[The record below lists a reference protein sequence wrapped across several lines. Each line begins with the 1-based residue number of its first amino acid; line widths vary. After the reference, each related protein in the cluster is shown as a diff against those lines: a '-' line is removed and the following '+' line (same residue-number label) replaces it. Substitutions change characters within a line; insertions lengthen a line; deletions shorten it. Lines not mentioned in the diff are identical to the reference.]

1 MAQIPGLDDFTEA
14 ELLGI
19 QLAESEL
26 ELIELLVAA
35 REAKGWKPADLA
47 RELGVDRSTVTRFE
61 SGGTNP
67 TMATI
72 NRYAEAVG
80 AMISYT
86 VQPWKVWQKE
96 TVSNRT
102 DRLLREYS
110 SVLTFANAP
119 SSPETSLDAKAFFD
133 GIFKRSG
140 DGDVQI
146 KFRSVVTS

>member
-1 MAQIPGLDDFTEA
+1 MVQIPGLDQFTET
-14 ELLGI
+14 EMLGI

-47 RELGVDRSTVTRFE
+47 RELGVDRSTVTKFE

-102 DRLLREYS
+102 DRLLRGYS
-110 SVLTFANAP
+110 SALTFTEAH
-119 SSPETSLDAKAFFD
+119 SGPEKSVDATAFFD
-133 GIFKRSG
+133 GIFKRSPG
-140 DGDVQI
+140 SDVQI
-146 KFRSVVTS
+146 KFRSVVTA

>member
-14 ELLGI
+14 EMLGI

-26 ELIELLVAA
+26 ELIERLVAA

-47 RELGVDRSTVTRFE
+47 RELGVDRSTITRFE

-67 TMATI
+67 TMATV

-86 VQPWKVWQKE
+86 VLPWKVWQKE

-102 DRLLREYS
+102 DRLLRGYS
-110 SVLTFANAP
+110 SVLTFAEAR
-119 SSPETSLDAKAFFD
+119 SGPEECIDARAFFD
-133 GIFKRSG
+133 GIFKRSP
-140 DGDVQI
+140 DDDVQI
-146 KFRSVVTS
+146 KFRSVVTV